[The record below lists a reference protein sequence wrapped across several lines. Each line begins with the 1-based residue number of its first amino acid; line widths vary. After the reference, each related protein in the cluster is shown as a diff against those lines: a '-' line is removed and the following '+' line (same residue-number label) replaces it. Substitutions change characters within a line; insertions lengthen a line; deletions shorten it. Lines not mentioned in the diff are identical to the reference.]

1 MISSVTDL
9 QLLTANMLSWEESV
23 IDHWAQSA
31 AADVSR
37 GSVSMCASLG
47 KLSRDHNRNS
57 WADKYSTNYC
67 QLFFLS
73 CHFFGNL
80 AYRWPIDFIWLGA
93 VVVRTS
99 DLWSTG
105 CEFNSWPC
113 SAGLV
118 LGWTTKLTICGR
130 VNRLCM

>member
-57 WADKYSTNYC
+57 
-67 QLFFLS
+67 
-73 CHFFGNL
+73 
-80 AYRWPIDFIWLGA
+80 
-93 VVVRTS
+93 
-99 DLWSTG
+99 
-105 CEFNSWPC
+105 
-113 SAGLV
+113 
-118 LGWTTKLTICGR
+118 
-130 VNRLCM
+130 